1 MSQITLPCFI
11 ENHVV
16 NDSQGIECVIKAKC
30 VKERKLSSAD
40 YKTYQ
45 INLGTVILGTITYNQ
60 KEGVSIQ
67 VMGMDNLLDYDT
79 SLTNIANM
87 LLPKIN

>member
-1 MSQITLPCFI
+1 MSQITLPCFV

-16 NDSQGIECVIKAKC
+16 NSSQGMECVVKAKI
-30 VKERKLSSAD
+30 VKERKLSSDD

-45 INLGTVILGTITYNQ
+45 VSMGITILGLITFSN
-60 KEGVSIQ
+60 KEGVSITVQ
-67 VMGMDNLLDYDT
+67 GMDNLLDYDT